1 MNENGVIR
9 VSIEQADE
17 DYVRVIVSDQGQGM
31 PPEQLSRLTE
41 PFYTTKEKGNGLGL
55 MMTAS
60 IVERHGGSIQFD
72 SVVGI
77 GTTVTV
83 TLPIKQQKQ
92 ELLSSKLL
100 KH

>member
-1 MNENGVIR
+1 
-9 VSIEQADE
+9 
-17 DYVRVIVSDQGQGM
+17 
-31 PPEQLSRLTE
+31 
-41 PFYTTKEKGNGLGL
+41 

-92 ELLSSKLL
+92 ELLSSQLL